1 MNERTLSG
9 RYSRLSNSLSLNK
22 NIRYRQTKRNKFQW
36 QRWYRLYYL
45 RLLRWRGKPE
55 FIARGL
61 ALGVFSGCFPFF
73 GLQIFIG
80 IILATILRGSKVAAA
95 TATWISN
102 PLTYVPLF
110 IFNYQVGKLILGIE
124 IELDQQLDLDSFSSF
139 MELGF
144 AFAATLIFGCFLV
157 GSIAGLLTYFISLR
171 FLKRLR
177 QKRKNYIDYRL

>member
-1 MNERTLSG
+1 MRQFYSEGN
-9 RYSRLSNSLSLNK
+9 SRLSNSLSSRK
-22 NIRYRQTKRNKFQW
+22 NIRYRQTKPDRFWW

-61 ALGVFSGCFPFF
+61 ALGIFSGCFPFF
-73 GLQIFIG
+73 GLQIIIG
-80 IILATILRGSKVAAA
+80 VILATLLRGSKVAAA

-124 IELDQQLDLDSFSSF
+124 IKLDRQLDLDSFSSF
-139 MELGF
+139 MDLGVTF
-144 AFAATLIFGCFLV
+144 ASTLLV
-157 GSIAGLLTYFISLR
+157 GCLIVGLAVALVTYLISLR
-171 FLKRLR
+171 FLKRSHR
-177 QKRKNYIDYRL
+177 KSKRFTEYRR